1 MATHTDNK
9 YTVNGKI
16 AALQSR
22 CTAFE
27 SDLHSLKA
35 HLLGELQMY
44 LDENCHG
51 MNGKDGAPGRDGVDG
66 VSIVG
71 PKGDAGD
78 ITAYGPEELQAAV
91 IGARRKLKEHHA
103 AVIAILIE
111 SIEASK
117 RGGPG
122 SHLLSRHLAQIKADI
137 ERLPQ

>member
-1 MATHTDNK
+1 MSAHTDNK

-27 SDLHSLKA
+27 SALHSLKA

-44 LDENCHG
+44 LDANCHG

-66 VSIVG
+66 QSIVG
-71 PKGDAGD
+71 EKGVPGD
-78 ITAYGPEELQAAV
+78 VLTVGPAQMVKAV
-91 IGARRKLKEHHA
+91 IDARRKLKEHHA

-122 SHLLSRHLAQIKADI
+122 GQLLARHLAQIKKDI
-137 ERLPQ
+137 EQLG